1 MAGAR
6 PGRSTPARQSLTRSV
21 SHVTVH
27 VKCNPCYGLR
37 RSKELAARARCA
49 TSAGSTRGWYMGLNN
64 MSWQVGFI
72 VGPALGGVV
81 LALEPLALWLLCA
94 LACLAAGLYAVSL
107 EGTNPDD
114 LRRTP
119 IPKGATG

>member
-1 MAGAR
+1 MLRTEAVKGVGGSR
-6 PGRSTPARQSLTRSV
+6 TVWLPA
-21 SHVTVH
+21 
-27 VKCNPCYGLR
+27 
-37 RSKELAARARCA
+37 
-49 TSAGSTRGWYMGLNN
+49 AGSTRTWYMGLNN
-64 MSWQVGFI
+64 MSGKVGFS

-81 LALEPLALWLLCA
+81 LALEPLVLRLLRV

-107 EGTNPDD
+107 EGTIPDD